1 MVRNSSKG
9 PPLRLPA
16 RPGNAANR
24 RIFPLYRGPGKIARI
39 NGPRRGRIF
48 LASALEPPYNP
59 PRSRRGGGLPLPAPL
74 RAKPMKKEVVIP
86 RLGSSDES
94 DEVKILRWLKRAG
107 EKVRQGEPLLEV
119 ETDKVHVEIEATAS
133 GLLSEIRAEAG
144 QAARFNSV
152 VAIIESED

>member
-1 MVRNSSKG
+1 
-9 PPLRLPA
+9 
-16 RPGNAANR
+16 
-24 RIFPLYRGPGKIARI
+24 
-39 NGPRRGRIF
+39 
-48 LASALEPPYNP
+48 
-59 PRSRRGGGLPLPAPL
+59 
-74 RAKPMKKEVVIP
+74 MKKEVVIP

-119 ETDKVHVEIEATAS
+119 ETDKVNVEIEATAS